1 MSKTP
6 LLFLFLATVSVAFA
20 NPIVVKSGT
29 INWTGYKVTGQHSG
43 TLALKSGSIDL
54 QDGQL
59 VGGEFVVDMT
69 SLTVTDLEGK
79 GKANLEGHLKS
90 DDFFGVEA
98 HNEAHMKI
106 TQVTAGANGYTVT
119 GDFTIKGQTHAVVFD
134 MTVGENSA
142 TAKVKIDRTL
152 YDIRYGSDSFFD
164 NLGNKAID
172 NEFDIDVTLNF

>member
-29 INWTGYKVTGQHSG
+29 VNWTGYKVTGQHSG
-43 TLALKSGSIDL
+43 TLSLKSGSIDI

-69 SLTVTDLEGK
+69 SLTVTDLKGK

-106 TQVTAGANGYTVT
+106 TQVTGDANGYTVT

-134 MTVGENSA
+134 MTVDENSA
-142 TAKVKIDRTL
+142 IAKVKIDRTL

>member
-6 LLFLFLATVSVAFA
+6 LLLLFLATISVAFA

-43 TLALKSGSIDL
+43 TLALQSGTLNI

-59 VGGEFVVDMT
+59 LGGEFVVDMT

-90 DDFFGVEA
+90 DDFFGVAA
-98 HNEAHMKI
+98 HNEAHMII
-106 TQVTAGANGYTVT
+106 TQVSGDASGYKVT
-119 GDFTIKGQTHAVVFD
+119 GDFTIKGQTHSVVFD
-134 MTVGENSA
+134 MTLEENSA

-152 YDIRYGSDSFFD
+152 YNIRYGSGSFFD

-172 NEFDIDVTLNF
+172 NEFDIEVTLNF

>member
-29 INWTGYKVTGQHSG
+29 VNWTGYKVTGQHSG
-43 TLALKSGSIDL
+43 TLALKSGSINI

-69 SLTVTDLEGK
+69 SLTVTDLKGK

-90 DDFFGVEA
+90 DDFFGV
-98 HNEAHMKI
+98 
-106 TQVTAGANGYTVT
+106 
-119 GDFTIKGQTHAVVFD
+119 
-134 MTVGENSA
+134 
-142 TAKVKIDRTL
+142 
-152 YDIRYGSDSFFD
+152 
-164 NLGNKAID
+164 
-172 NEFDIDVTLNF
+172 

>member
-29 INWTGYKVTGQHSG
+29 VNWTGYKVTGKHSG
-43 TLALKSGSIDL
+43 TLALKSGSINI

-69 SLTVTDLEGK
+69 SLTVTDLKGK

-106 TQVTAGANGYTVT
+106 TQVTGDANGYTVT

-134 MTVGENSA
+134 MTVDENSA
-142 TAKVKIDRTL
+142 IAKVKIDRTL